1 MHRVFRKL
9 LEDATGLSEFVIVV
23 NLDIRG
29 FSSFSKQVES
39 PDVAMFIKKVYAKL
53 IDDYF
58 PDASFFKSTGDGLL
72 ITILYKKED
81 LQSKA
86 EKTIDSCFRAL
97 TDFGAFCT
105 KDPMINFEVPTKLGI
120 GLSRGTACR
129 LVSKEQTLD
138 YSGRVLN
145 LASRLMDFARP
156 TGIVFDAGFD
166 IELLSD
172 EQIKSFAK
180 DTVYIKGIAREE
192 PIEIYYTKELTRIP
206 PLNKQPLDKVKWDS
220 CKQTLTLRQIK
231 DYPERFV
238 YSLETEPLDPT
249 QVKVKVTFPGVVRG
263 RKRKDFE
270 SLFDFSNFEYSS
282 EAGKP
287 VVVLDFASLAKR
299 LETSGVK
306 DSWEVNI
313 EITYPSR

>member
-1 MHRVFRKL
+1 MHREFRKL

-39 PDVAMFIKKVYAKL
+39 PDVAMFIKKVYVRL

-72 ITILYKKED
+72 ITIPYKGED
-81 LQSKA
+81 LKSNA

-105 KDPMINFEVPTKLGI
+105 NDPMINFEVPTKLGI

-145 LASRLMDFARP
+145 LASRLMDLARP
-156 TGIVFDAGFD
+156 AGIVFDTDFG

-172 EQIKSFAK
+172 KKIELFDKES
-180 DTVYIKGIAREE
+180 VYIKGIAERE
-192 PIEIYYTKELTRIP
+192 PIDIYYTKNLTRIP
-206 PLNKQPLDKVKWDS
+206 SLSKQPLEKIKWNEVNDT
-220 CKQTLTLRQIK
+220 KKLREIK
-231 DYPERFV
+231 DYRPAFI
-238 YSLETEPLDPT
+238 YNLPTQPLDRDE
-249 QVKVKVTFPGVVRG
+249 VEVKVTHPLVVRG
-263 RKRKDFE
+263 EKQVGVKNRFSFSDFE
-270 SLFDFSNFEYSS
+270 CLS
-282 EAGKP
+282 EANKP
-287 VVVLDFASLAKR
+287 RIRINFDSLAKR
-299 LETSGVK
+299 LEANGVK
-306 DSWEVNI
+306 VGWNVGIKIMYRE
-313 EITYPSR
+313 R

>member
-1 MHRVFRKL
+1 MHRLFKKL
-9 LEDATGLSEFVIVV
+9 LEDATGISEFVIVV
-23 NLDIRG
+23 NVDIRG
-29 FSSFSKQVES
+29 FSPFSKQVES

-72 ITILYKKED
+72 ITIPYKEED
-81 LQSKA
+81 LRSKA

-180 DTVYIKGIAREE
+180 DAIYIKGIAPER
-192 PIEIYYTKELTRIP
+192 PVEIYYTKELTRIL

-220 CKQTLTLRQIK
+220 HEETLTLRKIK
-231 DYPERFV
+231 EYPALFH
-238 YSLETEPLDPT
+238 YFLETEPLDFN
-249 QVKVKVTFPGVVRG
+249 QVKVKVSFPGVVRG
-263 RKRKDFE
+263 RKRKDFIR
-270 SLFDFSNFEYSS
+270 FIDFSNFEYSS
-282 EAGKP
+282 ETGKP

-299 LETSGVK
+299 LETNGVK
-306 DSWEVNI
+306 DDWKVNI